1 MVELDLNATFS
12 VDESKKCGFGVKA
25 CFLNYNF
32 SNFILCCVFFFFFYF
47 FMQLYL
53 WLYTVYFYCL
63 ITYQSWTAQTEQHET
78 FFNCKCYF
86 LIFITPDQAVQQKC
100 QLEG

>member
-1 MVELDLNATFS
+1 MPHSQLMNPKNVVLELKL
-12 VDESKKCGFGVKA
+12 V
-25 CFLNYNF
+25 FLIIISRTLY
-32 SNFILCCVFFFFFYF
+32 CVVFFFFFYF

-63 ITYQSWTAQTEQHET
+63 ITYQSWTAQTEQHVT